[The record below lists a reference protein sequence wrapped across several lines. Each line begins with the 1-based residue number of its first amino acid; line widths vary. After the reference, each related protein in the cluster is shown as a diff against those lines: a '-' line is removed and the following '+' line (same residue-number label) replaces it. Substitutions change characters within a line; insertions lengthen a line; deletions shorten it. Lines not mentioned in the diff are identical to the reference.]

1 MNNLDLSLYLVTNN
15 SEDEEK
21 FLNIIEESLKGGV
34 SVVQLREKKAETLDF
49 YNLALKVKE
58 ITQKYN
64 VPLIINDRIDIALAI
79 DADGVHVGQSDM
91 PAKTARSMIGEDKI
105 LGVSAANIKE
115 AKKAQRDSADYIGV
129 GAVYPTNT
137 KDDATSVPKKELK
150 EIVKSV
156 DIPVVAI
163 GGITQENAHELNDCG
178 IDGLSV
184 VKAALMKER
193 SSGADYQGA
202 LFTDEELGIVA
213 KEVEA
218 KWNKLLEKEKAN
230 RTVFAQRAMH
240 PEDVAPEW
248 EKTKKALGDSKD
260 VERFFTETSKRL
272 NIGLEPQEEGSYIL
286 NITTLPVELRKQI
299 APIVKTTKSGLL
311 KISFEYPPKQGYTF
325 LQRSNPVV
333 TNFASYLLEGA
344 LSPNTKS
351 PAARCGAYLSDKVS
365 GEIITIYLLRIRYQ
379 IKTTGSRKIL
389 MAEESVVLGIQG
401 RSNPKVIADDD
412 VEKLLNGKPTGNLSS
427 EKISEEVKNSIE
439 YYSSNKNVFDEIAK
453 VRAEQL
459 AQDHTSVRKATNI
472 DQKSVKVEACLPCD
486 LIGVYVLLPDEEL

>member
-163 GGITQENAHELNDCG
+163 GGITQENAHELNDCR

-184 VKAALMKER
+184 VSAIM
-193 SSGADYQGA
+193 
-202 LFTDEELGIVA
+202 
-213 KEVEA
+213 EA
-218 KWNKLLEKEKAN
+218 KNPK
-230 RTVFAQRAMH
+230 
-240 PEDVAPEW
+240 
-248 EKTKKALGDSKD
+248 
-260 VERFFTETSKRL
+260 
-272 NIGLEPQEEGSYIL
+272 
-286 NITTLPVELRKQI
+286 I
-299 APIVKTTKSGLL
+299 ASENLL
-311 KISFEYPPKQGYTF
+311 KEFK
-325 LQRSNPVV
+325 
-333 TNFASYLLEGA
+333 A
-344 LSPNTKS
+344 
-351 PAARCGAYLSDKVS
+351 
-365 GEIITIYLLRIRYQ
+365 
-379 IKTTGSRKIL
+379 
-389 MAEESVVLGIQG
+389 
-401 RSNPKVIADDD
+401 
-412 VEKLLNGKPTGNLSS
+412 
-427 EKISEEVKNSIE
+427 KNS
-439 YYSSNKNVFDEIAK
+439 
-453 VRAEQL
+453 
-459 AQDHTSVRKATNI
+459 
-472 DQKSVKVEACLPCD
+472 
-486 LIGVYVLLPDEEL
+486 